1 MRQLKPAMFPDVR
14 TRADSFQRRIGQRS
28 ASFSRKMAKDPEKAW
43 NTFSHGGE
51 DRRGECT

>member
-51 DRRGECT
+51 DRRGE